1 MWKDRKSMRNSAEY
15 VEKAICDER
24 TKFEKCKKFDVK
36 KFENKE
42 IRTKFAQ
49 FKKFRTIRNF

>member
-24 TKFEKCKKFDVK
+24 TKFEKCKKFEVK
-36 KFENKE
+36 KIWKQGNKNK
-42 IRTKFAQ
+42 IRT
-49 FKKFRTIRNF
+49 I